1 MKKERDWARNSLMA
15 YRGDSQ
21 FRYSD
26 QTDHLVNKTV
36 TYAMIP
42 RNQGN
47 GGGSGGGM
55 SSGGRSTTHTSSGRT
70 MGGGGRKF

>member
-1 MKKERDWARNSLMA
+1 MA
-15 YRGDSQ
+15 YRANCQ

-26 QTDHLVNKTV
+26 QFDHLVNKTV
-36 TYAMIP
+36 TYMIIP

-47 GGGSGGGM
+47 VGRGGGGGF